1 MVPWGFVMFVD
12 PSLPERL
19 RSLASH
25 ARGRMQAD
33 LLTAADL
40 AEAASKPKKVSVKRG
55 AAEAFFDAL
64 QIARKAIEEAE
75 GTSWAIRGLGVWA
88 SLPTGLRS
96 FKGPRGG
103 TIRSR
108 RDMRVPPA
116 EYWPDGKIPAALTL
130 AQPSNGPRTRVD
142 AEHPMLVRLRAAM
155 AEQIEKDRRFNLI
168 KSQQKFHANA
178 VRHHLFSEAADI
190 RRNLAKDLKHLRMS
204 NVTTD
209 IQLAEAAD

>member
-1 MVPWGFVMFVD
+1 MVPWEFLMFVD
-12 PSLPERL
+12 PSLPARL
-19 RSLASH
+19 RSLADH

-64 QIARKAIEEAE
+64 QIARKAVAEAH
-75 GTSWAIRGLGVWA
+75 GRSWAIHGFGTWA

-103 TIRSR
+103 AVRSP

-130 AQPSNGPRTRVD
+130 AQPSNEIG
-142 AEHPMLVRLRAAM
+142 RA
-155 AEQIEKDRRFNLI
+155 
-168 KSQQKFHANA
+168 H
-178 VRHHLFSEAADI
+178 V
-190 RRNLAKDLKHLRMS
+190 
-204 NVTTD
+204 
-209 IQLAEAAD
+209 